1 MSLAGSI
8 VIGSISGLFGI
19 ISMILG
25 IIIIKKTVKN
35 MIFDVADEL
44 INEQIDIRKADVEK
58 WINSET
64 GQKAFYSV
72 GALIGNGAKAGI
84 GLNTRGG
91 KFKIEDIIAQIAG
104 SFIENR
110 FPMKNNGDVSA
121 PTSPQSLSKA

>member
-1 MSLAGSI
+1 MSLTEPL

-25 IIIIKKTVKN
+25 IIIIKRTVKN

-84 GLNTRGG
+84 GLSGGRG
-91 KFKIEDIIAQIAG
+91 KFKSEDVVAQIAG

-110 FPMKNNGDVSA
+110 FPMKNNGDTNV
-121 PTSPQSLSKA
+121 PNTPQGLSKA